1 MAGEASRAACIC
13 YFKGLRVLCRG
24 NRASLAGHGWNTVW
38 LSIACLVLCLWAAQA
53 QATPITTLYNT
64 GVDDSHAVLAD
75 GPIGDP
81 HYALNSVP
89 IGSRTAIRVVTSASS
104 FPAWVGDNQS
114 SRWIGPNN
122 SLDHN
127 GDMSGPQGGYIYQ
140 TTFSL
145 GGLNP
150 TTAPDS
156 LLFPLLASCFSGVA
170 AWRLKKSA

>member
-13 YFKGLRVLCRG
+13 YFNGLRVLCRG

-75 GPIGDP
+75 GTTPDL
-81 HYALNSVP
+81 HYSLIQVP
-89 IGSRTAIRVVTSASS
+89 TGSTMDIRISTSASTPPS
-104 FPAWVGDNQS
+104 WFGDNLS

-127 GDMSGPQGGYIYQ
+127 GDMSGPQGRYIYQ

-145 GGLNP
+145 E
-150 TTAPDS
+150 D
-156 LLFPLLASCFSGVA
+156 
-170 AWRLKKSA
+170 